1 MNNHTVHSD
10 EEAALIDAHT
20 HACALAQRYAH
31 ACEELLEDGEVRDRL
46 NTRREELGALC
57 ARLEARIREQDLM
70 PHDVNVDRE
79 DLARLADRF
88 REWLDHERHSHL
100 QRALADRE
108 ADLLGRLEA
117 MREAGFDDAS
127 IREAYTA
134 TRRMMES
141 LEKG

>member
-1 MNNHTVHSD
+1 MNEPTVYSD
-10 EEAALIDAHT
+10 EQAALLDAHA

-31 ACEELLEDGEVRDRL
+31 ACDVLLDDGEIKD
-46 NTRREELGALC
+46 
-57 ARLEARIREQDLM
+57 RLEARRVELAALSNGLESRIREQDLL

-88 REWLDHERHSHL
+88 REWLDHERHLHL

-108 ADLLGRLEA
+108 ADLLDRLEA
-117 MREAGFDDAS
+117 LQNAGIDDSVIEEAD
-127 IREAYTA
+127 TA
-134 TRRMMES
+134 GRRMMAL